1 MAVYSPINESELL
14 SLLDKYGIGSL
25 IKFEGILEGIENTNY
40 KITTSQNN
48 YILTIFEKR
57 VSSKDIPFFIN
68 LKKHLASKKFLCPE
82 PINDKQGKNINKL
95 KDKSCILVSFLNGK
109 KVIDITETHCQQVG
123 EVLASLHL
131 QTKDFNEKRLNSMS
145 YTQWENIF
153 LKCKNQ
159 SNQNFTHMLPI
170 IEEELSYLKNN
181 WPNDLPNGIVHA
193 DVFQDNV
200 FFQKNIFSGLIDFYF
215 SCNDFL
221 AYDIALTINAWCF
234 DEQNVFNKNRY
245 QALIKG
251 YESQRQL
258 TTEEKK
264 FFSILLRGASI
275 RILITRLHDQFF
287 QPNDAFVKPKD
298 PNEYLAIL
306 KFHQQINFREF
317 FLI

>member
-14 SLLDKYGIGSL
+14 SLLEQYDIGTL
-25 IKFEGILEGIENTNY
+25 VKFEGILEGIENTNY
-40 KITTSQNN
+40 KVTTSQNN

-57 VSSKDIPFFIN
+57 VESKDIPFFIN
-68 LKKHLASKKFLCPE
+68 LKKHLSSKKFLCPK
-82 PINDKQGKNINKL
+82 PVSDIRGRNINTL
-95 KDKSCILVSFLNGK
+95 KDKSCVLVSFLNGK
-109 KVIDITETHCQQVG
+109 KVTDIKDTHCQQVG

-145 YTQWENIF
+145 SIQWQNIF
-153 LKCKNQ
+153 LKCKNHT
-159 SNQNFTHMLPI
+159 NQKFIHMLPI
-170 IEEELSYLKNN
+170 IEEELLYLKNH
-181 WPNDLPNGIVHA
+181 WPNDLPNGIIHA

-234 DEQNVFNKNRY
+234 NEQNLFDKNRY

-251 YESQRQL
+251 YENQRKL

-264 FFSILLRGASI
+264 NFSILLRGASI
-275 RILITRLHDQFF
+275 RILITRLHDQIFH
-287 QPNDAFVKPKD
+287 QDDAFVTPKD

-306 KFHQQINFREF
+306 KFHQKTNYREF
-317 FLI
+317 F